1 MQKSNLKSKY
11 ATAAA
16 KKRGGVKGQ
25 AKDLKKIFINSYP
38 TGDWY
43 LECTKNTQN
52 SIPKKTPNNLV

>member
-1 MQKSNLKSKY
+1 MLQLQQKK
-11 ATAAA
+11 
-16 KKRGGVKGQ
+16 GGGGKGQ